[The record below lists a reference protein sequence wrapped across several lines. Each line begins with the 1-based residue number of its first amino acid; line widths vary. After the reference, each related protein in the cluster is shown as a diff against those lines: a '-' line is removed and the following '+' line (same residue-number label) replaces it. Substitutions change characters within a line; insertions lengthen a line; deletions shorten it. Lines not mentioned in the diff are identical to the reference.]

1 MRLFLLLAGLIWV
14 VPALSDTATVIEGTR
29 VNLRSGKLDTYRVVK
44 ALEPGTELEVLRQ
57 EQTYVQVK
65 TSEGEIGWLPL
76 RLVKIS
82 VTPAATE
89 SPTQLEIPSTQP
101 VPAEHTQSQLA
112 SNRESLWV
120 FVGVGLGG
128 LIVGVV
134 LGVAGLWIYYRKKL
148 NGLRI

>member
-1 MRLFLLLAGLIWV
+1 MRLFLLLAGLIG
-14 VPALSDTATVIEGTR
+14 ALPVWADTATVVEGTR

-57 EQTYVQVK
+57 ERTYVQVK
-65 TSEGEIGWLPL
+65 TSEGDIGWLPL

-82 VTPAATE
+82 AAPTPVVPMPKLETPTTAT
-89 SPTQLEIPSTQP
+89 PQ
-101 VPAEHTQSQLA
+101 AEHTQNQITGNNL
-112 SNRESLWV
+112 SLWLV
-120 FVGVGLGG
+120 LAVGLGG

-134 LGVAGLWIYYRKKL
+134 LGVAGLWTYYRKKL

>member
-1 MRLFLLLAGLIWV
+1 MRLFLLLAGLIGAL
-14 VPALSDTATVIEGTR
+14 PAVADTATVAEGAR

-65 TSEGEIGWLPL
+65 TSEGDIGWLPL
-76 RLVKIS
+76 RLVRIS
-82 VTPAATE
+82 VAPTAVAPPPKPETATTETP
-89 SPTQLEIPSTQP
+89 Q
-101 VPAEHTQSQLA
+101 AEHIQNQITE
-112 SNRESLWV
+112 NSLSPWIV
-120 FVGVGLGG
+120 VAVGLVG

-134 LGVAGLWIYYRKKL
+134 LGMAGLWTYYRKKL